1 MALSGR
7 LQYFPATH
15 LVGLAL
21 AAIVLTLIALW
32 PASTDHARLEE
43 TRYVIEMPEPA
54 ELIPEAP
61 PVRWETDEIRSGD
74 SLSTLFNRHN
84 LSAADVIDIAAIA
97 PRGALTLRPG
107 QKVHWVRT
115 QNNSVQQLQ
124 LEVTALARH
133 SFSRNTE
140 GSLVYELQ
148 ERDADYLPRHASAVI
163 NNSLFLDGNQAG
175 IPDQI
180 LIEVAAI
187 FGWDIDFALDIR
199 QGDSISLIYDEV
211 FVDGERI
218 SNGNIKIAR
227 FNNQG
232 REITAIRFTD
242 DKGNTGY
249 YNPAGQS
256 MRKEFLRNPID
267 FARISSRFNP
277 NRRHPVLNTIRAHK
291 GTDYAAPTGTPIK
304 ATGDGRIIHAGKK
317 GGYGNTVII
326 QHGST
331 YKTIYAHLS
340 RFNRN
345 TRVGRSVKQ
354 GQIIGYV
361 GSTGLAT
368 GPHLHYEFL
377 VNGVH
382 RDSLRIQLPKAQ
394 SIPASQKD
402 AFNKHSDSLLT
413 MLDSFGGG
421 ITNPVGARQ

>member
-15 LVGLAL
+15 ILGITLTAIILVV
-21 AAIVLTLIALW
+21 AILW
-32 PASTDHARLEE
+32 PAPDQSVVKEV
-43 TRYVIEMPEPA
+43 RYVIDVPETPD
-54 ELIPEAP
+54 EIPESP
-61 PVRWETDEIRSGD
+61 PLRWETDEIRPGD

-84 LSAADVIDIAAIA
+84 LSAADVIDVAAIA

-107 QKVHWVRT
+107 QKVHWVRS
-115 QNNSVQQLQ
+115 QDNRVQQLQ
-124 LEVTALARH
+124 LEITALARH
-133 SFSRNTE
+133 AFSRDDT
-140 GSLVYELQ
+140 GKLQYELF
-148 ERDADYLPRHASAVI
+148 ERDADYLPRYASAVI
-163 NNSLFLDGNQAG
+163 ENSLFLDGSRAG

-180 LIEVAAI
+180 LIELATI

-218 SNGNIKIAR
+218 SNGNIQIAR
-227 FNNQG
+227 FRNQG
-232 REITAIRFTD
+232 RELTAVRFTD
-242 DKGNTGY
+242 NKGNVGY
-249 YNPAGQS
+249 YTPAGQS

-304 ATGDGRIIHAGKK
+304 ATGDGRIVHAGNK

-331 YKTIYAHLS
+331 YQTLYAHLS
-340 RFNRN
+340 RFHRN
-345 TRVGRSVKQ
+345 TRVGRNIQQ
-354 GQIIGYV
+354 GQVIGYV

-394 SIPASQKD
+394 SISAAEKT
-402 AFNKHSDSLLT
+402 AFTEHSENLLSWLESFSTAESNQVSSL
-413 MLDSFGGG
+413 
-421 ITNPVGARQ
+421 P